1 MCGLTGF
8 LDLLGG
14 DPDRARATVG
24 AMAARLAHRGP
35 DGDGVWFDDG
45 LAFGHTRL
53 AIIDPSE
60 AGCQPMQS
68 ACQRYVLVFNGEIY
82 NHMDLRGALQSE
94 GEAPAWRGHSDTE
107 TLLEA
112 IARWGPEFALKRA
125 EGMFAL
131 ALWDRRER
139 ALMLARDRLGEKPLY
154 YGWAGRVFLFGSE
167 LKALRAHPEFQAEV
181 DRGALAQFLRF
192 TYVPA
197 PRSIWRGIF
206 KLEPGCIL
214 RIDASRPVMPQEEP
228 LRPGQAADGVALWR
242 YWSLADIVETG
253 SANPLRDSA
262 EALDLLEA
270 TLSAAVRRQMVADV
284 PLGAFLSGGVDS
296 SAILALM
303 QKESLRPVRSFTV
316 GFEKAE
322 YDEAP
327 YAQAVARHLGTDH
340 TEVRV
345 TETETQ
351 GVIPRLPHL
360 YDEPFA
366 DSSQIPV
373 FLVSQAA
380 RAHVT
385 VALSGDGGDE
395 LFGGYYRYFLL
406 PQVWNRFRLMPFPL
420 RRAAGRVLKA
430 IPITTLD
437 AMGPVFNRFVPY
449 TGGVIRLGDKMHRL
463 GERLVRVRSVDDLYF
478 ALLSEWEDPA
488 ALVVPANGPL
498 VEPVGLL
505 HDPLPPTGLEDP
517 SARMMY
523 RDTLTYLPD
532 DILCKVDRAAMGVSL
547 ETRVPFLDPQVVEL
561 AWRLPMDMR
570 IRGSTSKWALRQ
582 ILLRHVP
589 ARLIERPKAGFG
601 IPVGDWLRGP
611 LKPWAEDL
619 IAPERLERE
628 GFLRSEPI
636 HRTWREHQS
645 GRRDWT
651 PRLWSVLMFQA
662 WLEANR

>member
-1 MCGLTGF
+1 
-8 LDLLGG
+8 
-14 DPDRARATVG
+14 
-24 AMAARLAHRGP
+24 
-35 DGDGVWFDDG
+35 
-45 LAFGHTRL
+45 
-53 AIIDPSE
+53 
-60 AGCQPMQS
+60 AGSQPMLS
-68 ACQRYVLVFNGEIY
+68 ACGRFVIVFNGEIY
-82 NHMDLRGALQSE
+82 NHMDLRAALEAE
-94 GEAPAWRGHSDTE
+94 GDAPAWRGHSDTE

-131 ALWDRRER
+131 ALWDRSAR
-139 ALMLARDRLGEKPLY
+139 ALLLARDRLGEKPLY
-154 YGWAGRVFLFGSE
+154 YGWAGPVFLFGSE
-167 LKALRAHPEFQAEV
+167 LKALRAHPEFHAEI

-197 PRSIWRGIF
+197 PRSIWKGIF

-214 RIDASRPVMPQEEP
+214 RIDAARPTPPQKEP
-228 LRPGQAADGVALWR
+228 LRPGETADGVALWR
-242 YWSLADIVETG
+242 YWSLADVVETG
-253 SANPLRDSA
+253 SANPLRDTG
-262 EALDLLEA
+262 EALDLLEN

-345 TETETQ
+345 TEAETR
-351 GVIPRLPHL
+351 GVIPRLPQL

-373 FLVSQAA
+373 FLVSQSA

-420 RRAAGRVLKA
+420 RRAAGRILKA

-488 ALVVPANGPL
+488 ALVQPANGPL

-517 SARMMY
+517 AARMMY
-523 RDTLTYLPD
+523 RDSLTYLPD

-547 ETRVPFLDPQVVEL
+547 ETRIPFLDPQVVEL

-611 LKPWAEDL
+611 LRPWAEDL
-619 IAPERLERE
+619 IAPERLARE
-628 GFLRSEPI
+628 GFLRHEPI
-636 HRTWREHQS
+636 GQSWREHQS

-651 PRLWSVLMFQA
+651 PRLWSVLMFQS